1 MQELLFHMFAITTT
15 NLVFTV
21 TLFIYYYYYY
31 YYYYHF
37 FTVTFLFLRTV
48 LNILSTAKCKNSV
61 FGVLM
66 KISISVLNFSTESA
80 KETTIYELL
89 FLITIS
95 SPKNKN
101 KHPSEH
107 HHSHFT
113 ITEAFPDLRS
123 ILRAGLKY
131 QSNFYKQ
138 FFAYKL
144 SYEKKLSRVQSNWL
158 ILKET
163 PA

>member
-1 MQELLFHMFAITTT
+1 MFAITTT

-31 YYYYHF
+31 YYF

-95 SPKNKN
+95 SPKNNN

-113 ITEAFPDLRS
+113 ITEVFPDLIS

-131 QSNFYKQ
+131 WLNFKFLQTIFCLQTVLWKKTQSSTK
-138 FFAYKL
+138 
-144 SYEKKLSRVQSNWL
+144 
-158 ILKET
+158 
-163 PA
+163 

>member
-1 MQELLFHMFAITTT
+1 MFTITTA

-21 TLFIYYYYYY
+21 TLFIYYY

-48 LNILSTAKCKNSV
+48 LNILSITECKNSV

-80 KETTIYELL
+80 KETIIYELL

-95 SPKNKN
+95 SPKITINI
-101 KHPSEH
+101 PLS
-107 HHSHFT
+107 T
-113 ITEAFPDLRS
+113 ITVTL
-123 ILRAGLKY
+123 L
-131 QSNFYKQ
+131 
-138 FFAYKL
+138 
-144 SYEKKLSRVQSNWL
+144 
-158 ILKET
+158 
-163 PA
+163 